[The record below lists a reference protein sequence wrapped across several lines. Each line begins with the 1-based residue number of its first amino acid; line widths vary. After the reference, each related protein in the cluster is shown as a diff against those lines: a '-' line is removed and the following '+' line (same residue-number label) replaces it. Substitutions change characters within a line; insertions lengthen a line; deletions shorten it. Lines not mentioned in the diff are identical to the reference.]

1 MASWQ
6 RWREAQESDE
16 ELSTLVK
23 EAWLG
28 KVERVESVLLYP
40 LDYSR
45 MR

>member
-16 ELSTLVK
+16 DLARLVK
-23 EAWLG
+23 ESWLF
-28 KVERVESVLLYP
+28 KVDRVESLLLYP
-40 LDYSR
+40 LDHSR